1 MVASPVFNA
10 PRSHPALTT
19 IVGILSAVIAVGVY
33 LVAANMWNFWP
44 YASEQQIAC
53 TMEAKICPDG
63 TGVGRTGPNCE
74 FAACP
79 GEITYANEQFGFS
92 VALPQ
97 SWTGYT
103 VVNQKEDIYDL
114 TGATKG
120 NNGVIAQ
127 FPIFSIQ
134 HPLSTL
140 AVPRQDI
147 PVMVFTTGQWRHIIA
162 GDYNVGAAPIP
173 PSELAHNSRYVFAL
187 PARYNYAF
195 PEGFEEVE
203 RILAGKPVTAFEPAW
218 LQNAQA
224 GLFGI
229 ILTGPIC
236 PVVRVNDPS
245 CNDKPY
251 QGQFIVRKTAG
262 GGEVVRFSTDTSGQ
276 FEVVL
281 APGKYLIEPVSQIGM
296 GRQSQS
302 VEVMPGIMSDITL
315 TFDTGIR

>member
-1 MVASPVFNA
+1 MNVLRP
-10 PRSHPALTT
+10 HQALAT
-19 IVGILSAVIAVGVY
+19 IVGVLAAIIAVCAY
-33 LVAANMWNFWP
+33 LVAANFWSFWP
-44 YASEQQIAC
+44 YGSEDGVVC

-79 GEITYANEQFGFS
+79 GEIVYTNNQFGFQI
-92 VALPQ
+92 ALPQ

-114 TGATKG
+114 TGATTT

-127 FPIFSIQ
+127 FPIFRIR

-147 PVMVFTTGQWRHIIA
+147 PIMVFTTGQWRYILA
-162 GDYNVGAAPIP
+162 GEYNVGAAPIP

-203 RILAGKPVTAFEPAW
+203 RILSGKPVTAFEPAW
-218 LQNAQA
+218 SQTSQS
-224 GLFGI
+224 GI
-229 ILTGPIC
+229 SGIMLTGPTC

-251 QGQFIVRKTAG
+251 QGQFIVRKVSG
-262 GGEVVRFSTDTSGQ
+262 GPEVARFSTDTNGR
-276 FEVVL
+276 FEVIL
-281 APGKYLIEPVSQIGM
+281 APGTYTIEPVQHIGL
-296 GRQSQS
+296 GNQPQS
-302 VEVMPGIMSDITL
+302 VEVKAGIMSDITL